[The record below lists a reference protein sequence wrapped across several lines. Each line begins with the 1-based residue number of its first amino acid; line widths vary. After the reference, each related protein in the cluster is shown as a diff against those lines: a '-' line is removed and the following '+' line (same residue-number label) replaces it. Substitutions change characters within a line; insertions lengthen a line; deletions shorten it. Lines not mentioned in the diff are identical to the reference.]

1 MKYQST
7 RNRALTA
14 SPAAAVLAG
23 IAPDGGLYMPEAIP
37 VLDWQ
42 SLIRQDTLTMSARI
56 LSALLPDYE
65 DMDALVRRGYLGKF
79 ETEDLTP
86 LVPVGDRYVLELFRG
101 PTSAFKDVALSLLP
115 LLISR
120 ARDMEGIRD
129 EILILTATS
138 GDTGKAALEGFHDV
152 PGTRIIVFYPHGG
165 VSAVQQAQMAT
176 QGGAN
181 VKVCAVRGNFDDT
194 QTGVKKIFAACE
206 GKDLSGVRL
215 SSANSINIGRLA
227 PQIVYYFKAYGD
239 LVRSVRIRVGD
250 KVHFCVP
257 TGNFGDILAG
267 YFAKRMG
274 LPVGRLICASNSN
287 DVLTEFLTTGVYNK
301 CRTFY
306 KTTSPS
312 MDILVSSNL
321 ERLLSLLTGDD
332 AYVSSLMKDL
342 NEKGMYQVSGELL
355 HKLQAEFSCGC
366 CDDAAAAETIGRIWA
381 ESKYLCDPHT
391 AVAWTVA
398 DQFSHTHHDGVP
410 VVVLSTASPYKF
422 PAAVLSAL
430 GRQVSDDE
438 FAVMDDLHACTG
450 VPVPKNLSALRQKPV
465 RHKDVIDREDMLPY
479 VLEKAGEKQW

>member
-1 MKYQST
+1 M
-7 RNRALTA
+7 
-14 SPAAAVLAG
+14 
-23 IAPDGGLYMPEAIP
+23 
-37 VLDWQ
+37 
-42 SLIRQDTLTMSARI
+42 
-56 LSALLPDYE
+56 
-65 DMDALVRRGYLGKF
+65 
-79 ETEDLTP
+79 
-86 LVPVGDRYVLELFRG
+86 
-101 PTSAFKDVALSLLP
+101 
-115 LLISR
+115 
-120 ARDMEGIRD
+120 
-129 EILILTATS
+129 
-138 GDTGKAALEGFHDV
+138 
-152 PGTRIIVFYPHGG
+152 
-165 VSAVQQAQMAT
+165 
-176 QGGAN
+176 
-181 VKVCAVRGNFDDT
+181 
-194 QTGVKKIFAACE
+194 
-206 GKDLSGVRL
+206 
-215 SSANSINIGRLA
+215 
-227 PQIVYYFKAYGD
+227 YYFKAYGD
-239 LVRSVRIRVGD
+239 LVRSGRIRVGD

-257 TGNFGDILAG
+257 TGHFGDILAG

-342 NEKGMYQVSGELL
+342 NEQGMYQVSGELL

-391 AVAWTVA
+391 AVAWNVA
-398 DQFSHTHHDGVP
+398 DRFARTQEDGVP

-465 RHKDVIDREDMLPY
+465 RHKDVIDREEMLPY